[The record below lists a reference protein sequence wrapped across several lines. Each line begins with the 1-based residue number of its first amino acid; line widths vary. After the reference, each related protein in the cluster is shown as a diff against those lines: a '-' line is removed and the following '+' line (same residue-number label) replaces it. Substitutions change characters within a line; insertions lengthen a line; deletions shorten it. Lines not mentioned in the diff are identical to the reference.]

1 MMSALLLCRL
11 QRFEDVRR
19 LSHRADVPLNQKVD
33 ESRDHGGYFRVL
45 LRVVRNSPSCAAS
58 LPNFRTASQIGISS
72 VGSSKF
78 SIRS

>member
-1 MMSALLLCRL
+1 MTSALLFCRL

-19 LSHRADVPLNQKVD
+19 LSHRVDVPLNQKVD

-45 LRVVRNSPSCAAS
+45 LRVVREQPFVRRVVAQ
-58 LPNFRTASQIGISS
+58 LRTASQIGFSS